1 MGTEEEH
8 TYEKET
14 WPKLSV
20 CAQLK
25 SMNKNLQSYLTCACW
40 QYEYKALTVCVC
52 VHSHDMLQYTLLIC
66 LHHKNKPR

>member
-52 VHSHDMLQYTLLIC
+52 VCAFS
-66 LHHKNKPR
+66 